1 MYFYTDLSQQILFCI
16 IYVIDAAST
25 HGKVT
30 YRSSIAHGR
39 QMNIDLEGPG
49 TVHRAGGPQIS
60 LGQRK

>member
-1 MYFYTDLSQQILFCI
+1 MYLYTDLSQQILFCGI
-16 IYVIDAAST
+16 HVIDTAST

-39 QMNIDLEGPG
+39 QMNIDLKGTG
-49 TVHRAGGPQIS
+49 TVHRAGGLQIS

>member
-1 MYFYTDLSQQILFCI
+1 MDP
-16 IYVIDAAST
+16 AST